1 MQFPKKFMRKQE
13 LVKMGFPEAM
23 LLRAYRERGQSFARK
38 ADPLKTNSPIV
49 FDTDGLGKWWEK
61 QAIT

>member
-1 MQFPKKFMRKQE
+1 MQFPKRFMRKQE
-13 LVKMGFPEAM
+13 LVNMGLPEAM

-38 ADPLKTNSPIV
+38 VDPLKTNSPIV